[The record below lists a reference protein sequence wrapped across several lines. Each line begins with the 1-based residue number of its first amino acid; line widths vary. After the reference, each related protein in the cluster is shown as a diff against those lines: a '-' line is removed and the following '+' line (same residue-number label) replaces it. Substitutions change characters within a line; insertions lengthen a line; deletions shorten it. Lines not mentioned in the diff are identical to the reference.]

1 VSWGI
6 DDVNLH
12 PSPSDGAVFSADG
25 DSTLTFKGSA
35 IHNPILVVSR
45 HQAALLEQGIYQGS
59 FAMVDVSDDGY
70 VPNMLILFN
79 HQ

>member
-6 DDVNLH
+6 DDIDLH
-12 PSPSDGAVFSADG
+12 PSPSDSAGFSANG
-25 DSTLTFKGSA
+25 DSTLPFDGTA
-35 IHNPILVVSR
+35 IHNPILVVSGN
-45 HQAALLEQGIYQGS
+45 QAALLEQGIYQGS
-59 FAMVDVSDDGY
+59 FSMVDVSDDGY